1 MYNVEEYWSD
11 VAKRMN
17 LRKKNRL
24 VAGDSEPFYE
34 YKREKFLKLLITNAF
49 KDKRVLEVGCGPGGN
64 LLEVYSQGPKSL
76 TGADISNQMVR
87 LASENT
93 KDLKDTNIVKIDGVS
108 LPFEDNSFDLTY
120 TATVLQHITDDKM
133 LNSIVSEIARVSSNR
148 IIIHER
154 IETKFK
160 GDALNHGRTVDFY
173 KELFDINGFELK
185 SVEFINIQTSYLMA
199 GATRKLLNRKNR
211 IEGEPLTRFSVAVQN
226 ILLPITKILDNVF
239 KAKRDLGMLIFEKK

>member
-11 VAKRMN
+11 VAKRMDV
-17 LRKKNRL
+17 RKKNRL

-34 YKREKFLKLLITNAF
+34 YKREKFLKMLITNDF

-133 LNSIVSEIARVSSNR
+133 LNSIVSEIARVSSNQ

-226 ILLPITKILDNVF
+226 ILLPITKTLDNVF

>member
-34 YKREKFLKLLITNAF
+34 YKREKFLKMLLTNDF

-133 LNSIVSEIARVSSNR
+133 LNSIVSEIARVSSNQ